1 MPLVL
6 IKEDGSGK
14 VDANSFAT
22 AADGDAYHDG
32 HLYASAWTG
41 ATTQNKEKALVM
53 ATRLIGSLLQF
64 RGVKRRSIQALQ
76 WPRRGC
82 PDPDTDNVVVPGL
95 LRVRAAVLDETKVP
109 VLVIHATCELARE
122 LLKQDRT
129 GDPGGEGLRSL
140 DISGSM
146 HLEFDSATRQPVIPA
161 LVQTWLAKFGE
172 PLARGPGM
180 ARLVRT

>member
-1 MPLVL
+1 MALVL
-6 IKEDGSGK
+6 IKEDGTGK
-14 VDANSFAT
+14 VDANAFAN

-82 PDPDTDNVVVPGL
+82 PDPDTDKSLALRLTADNTDHTLTFPADWKFLGTPAPTTLAATKTAL
-95 LRVRAAVLDETKVP
+95 LLLDAFGPTDP
-109 VLVIHATCELARE
+109 DLFAHYLV
-122 LLKQDRT
+122 
-129 GDPGGEGLRSL
+129 
-140 DISGSM
+140 
-146 HLEFDSATRQPVIPA
+146 
-161 LVQTWLAKFGE
+161 E
-172 PLARGPGM
+172 P
-180 ARLVRT
+180 

>member
-1 MPLVL
+1 MPLAL
-6 IKEDGSGK
+6 IKEDGTGK
-14 VDANSFAT
+14 VDANSFAS
-22 AADGDAYHDG
+22 AAEGDAYHDG

-53 ATRLIGSLLQF
+53 ATRLINAHFQF
-64 RGVKRRSIQALQ
+64 RGVKRRSAQSLQ

-82 PDPDTDNVVVPGL
+82 PDPDNDACVLPGL
-95 LRVRAAVLDETKVP
+95 LRVRGAVLEETKVP
-109 VLVIHATCELARE
+109 ALVVSATCELARE

-129 GDPGGEGLRSL
+129 GDTGGEGLRAL
-140 DISGSM
+140 EINGSM
-146 HLEFDSATRQPVIPA
+146 RLDFDADTRPAVIPM

-172 PLARGPGM
+172 PLTRGPGV